1 MRYKMTLDE
10 ILKEIKD
17 AEKIVILTHESPDG
31 DAIGSSLAFKL
42 MLEEL
47 GKNADVIIPEYP
59 RLFNFLPESEQV
71 KKESDLK
78 KYDLAISV
86 DCTGV
91 KRLAG
96 KEYFENAK
104 RTIVIDHHGSNSMF
118 GDLNYVNP
126 VSPACCEILAGMFEY
141 FQIDITKKIGTC
153 IMTGII
159 TDTGGFRHSG
169 INPETFEF
177 TAELIRKG
185 VNIPD
190 IYKRTLRTVTK
201 ANFLLTKRVM
211 DRMEILEDGKVT
223 FTYITLQDEEE
234 VGAEPGDHEGLVEIG
249 RDIEG
254 VEVSIFIWQREE
266 SLYKIS
272 LRSGNIVN
280 VSDVCLMFGGGGHP
294 RAAGANV
301 QGNVEQVKEK
311 VLKEVRKA
319 LESNK

>member
-1 MRYKMTLDE
+1 MTLDE

-59 RLFNFLPESEQV
+59 RLFNFLPGSEQV

-190 IYKRTLRTVTK
+190 IYKRTLCTVTK

-254 VEVSIFIWQREE
+254 VEVSIFIRQREE